1 VAEPSKNADRSV
13 RTGASNR
20 GTNQVGVRLYNERLV
35 LSIIRRHRELPKA
48 DIARLTGLS
57 PQTISIIMNQ
67 LTADGLLLRGNP
79 TRGRVGQPSVPYS
92 LDPNGAYF
100 LGLKVGRRASDVV
113 LMDFRGQVL
122 NRIHEPHPYSS
133 PEDTLALIRRGTTEL
148 VDGLSAAQRR
158 RIAGFGIASPFE
170 LWNWEPQFGAP
181 PEVLEAWRHTDL
193 VEQARRISPWPIYF
207 HNDGTSACAAELVLG
222 HATDSA
228 DFLYIFIG
236 SFIGGGVVLDRHLY
250 PGRSLYSGAIGPMPI
265 PDPQRPGR
273 YQQVLRTASIYVL
286 GEALRAAGRDP
297 AVLAINPD
305 DWGDLGKPLDDWI
318 EAAGRALALTIIS
331 AVSIIDFETIVIDG
345 AFPLGVRRRLVDV
358 ARSEIELFDRQGVSP
373 FSIVE
378 GSIGSAAREI
388 GGATLPLLANF
399 TQDREVLFKDDRRSL
414 MLPEEPPKVAQ
425 PRSR

>member
-1 VAEPSKNADRSV
+1 MQVSPLREGGLVAEPSKNAERPV
-13 RTGASNR
+13 RPGASNR

-67 LTADGLLLRGNP
+67 LSADGLLRRGSP

-92 LDPNGAYF
+92 LDPGGAYF
-100 LGLKVGRRASDVV
+100 VGLKIGRRASDVV

-133 PEDTLALIRRGTTEL
+133 PESTLALIRRGTTEL
-148 VDGLSAAQRR
+148 VEGLSAAQRR
-158 RIAGFGIASPFE
+158 RVAGFGIASPFE

-181 PEVLEAWRHTDL
+181 PEVLEAWRRTDI
-193 VEQARRISPWPIYF
+193 VDEARRICPWPIYF

-222 HATDSA
+222 NATDSA

-286 GEALRAAGRDP
+286 GEALRAAGQDP
-297 AVLAINPD
+297 AILAINPD

-345 AFPLGVRRRLVDV
+345 AFPLDVRRRLVEV
-358 ARSEIELFDRQGVSP
+358 ARAEIELFDRQGVSP
-373 FSIVE
+373 FSVVE

-399 TQDREVLFKDDRRSL
+399 TQDREVLFKDDRR
-414 MLPEEPPKVAQ
+414 Q
-425 PRSR
+425 